1 MPDSLQ
7 YAGKL
12 LIITGIVIALAG
24 ALLLLFRHT
33 GIPLLG
39 KIPGD
44 ILIQRKNFT
53 FYFPVATSIILSI
66 ILSLIL
72 YFIFGRK

>member
-1 MPDSLQ
+1 MYNSIQ
-7 YAGKL
+7 YIGKF
-12 LIITGIVIALAG
+12 LIILGVMITVVG

-39 KIPGD
+39 KFPGD
-44 ILIQRKNFT
+44 IVIQKKNFT

-72 YFIFGRK
+72 YFVIGRK